1 MLTKTTAPAAL
12 FALLLIAAAGFAR
25 ADTLVREF
33 KGNDDTVT
41 TAFTVEGPWLLDW
54 RLDAD
59 YDQLMALDVWL
70 VDAETGFAVGRVL
83 EKKYRSNGVKLFED
97 GGRYKFRV
105 STTLGRWTLK
115 VRQLSP
121 EEAEAYTPKRRPG
134 LSIN

>member
-1 MLTKTTAPAAL
+1 VPMKTLAPVYAIAVLAAL
-12 FALLLIAAAGFAR
+12 LVTDAG
-25 ADTLVREF
+25 ADSLVREF

-59 YDQLMALDVWL
+59 YDQMMALDVWL

-83 EKKYRSNGVKLFED
+83 EKKYRSNGVRLFED

-105 STTLGRWTLK
+105 STTLGRWSLK
-115 VRQLSP
+115 VRQLTP